1 MSEPI
6 VTAANFAFISQ
17 LLRNHCALVLESGK
31 EYLLRSRLTPVAQK
45 IGVADI
51 NQLIERLR
59 QGDDNLLLTQVVE
72 AMVTTETS
80 FFRDLHPFETIR
92 KVVLPELIQRRRT
105 LRQLN
110 IWFAAS
116 SSGQEPYSLAMLLNE
131 NFPELSNWQINLLG
145 TDISHE
151 MLQRS
156 RLARYSQLEVNRG
169 LPAAMLQKWFRKDG
183 DHWQLDERIR
193 SMVTFSQLNLAQPW
207 PAMPKWDL
215 VFLRNV
221 MIYFDNSVKSNILG
235 RLSRVLHPDGYLL
248 LGGAETTLSLDDSY
262 YRIESLKSGF
272 YQLKP

>member
-193 SMVTFSQLNLAQPW
+193 AMVTFSQLNLAQPW

-215 VFLRNV
+215 FFFA
-221 MIYFDNSVKSNILG
+221 MS
-235 RLSRVLHPDGYLL
+235 
-248 LGGAETTLSLDDSY
+248 
-262 YRIESLKSGF
+262 
-272 YQLKP
+272 